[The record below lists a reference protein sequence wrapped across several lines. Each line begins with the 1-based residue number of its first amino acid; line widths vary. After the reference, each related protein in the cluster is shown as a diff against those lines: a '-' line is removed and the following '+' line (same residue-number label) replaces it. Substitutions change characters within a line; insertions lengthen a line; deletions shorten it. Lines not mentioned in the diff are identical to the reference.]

1 MNRGQG
7 VLYVE
12 RAIRRV
18 FVDPEVSGV
27 GLDPAPTSE
36 VIYAKTKNARR

>member
-1 MNRGQG
+1 MDSGQE
-7 VLYVE
+7 VLQVE
-12 RAIRRV
+12 RLSAGA

-27 GLDPAPTSE
+27 APDPAPTSE